1 MSETTL
7 NVRIQNRT
15 DLEANWSYADPVLMK
30 GEIAVSSD
38 KGNLYKVGDGT
49 SKWSELTYNSAVSA
63 DAANYANYSTQALS
77 DNKGQQIDTTYV
89 SGINVEQ
96 LEDSSVQITVTK
108 GDSTSK
114 VFSFADKDTTYEVMT
129 GATNTANGASGLVPI
144 PISGDNKKFLRGDG
158 TWQSVEIGSIGEMRG
173 ATAESDGEAGL
184 VPAPSTGKQNMFL
197 RGDGNWATPTDTT
210 YSNMTGCTNLAAGKA
225 GLVPAPEA
233 SSVVKFLSNRGSWEE
248 VDLSEM
254 KGASSINNGKSGVVP
269 APSAGDQDKFLKAD
283 GTWAIPVNTTYNQA
297 NPQEAGLVRL
307 YTGTGNNT
315 NGTMTQEAIT
325 AT

>member
-63 DAANYANYSTQALS
+63 DTANYANYSTQALS

-108 GDSTSK
+108 GDASSK
-114 VFSFADKDTTYEVMT
+114 VFSFVDKDTTYEVMT
-129 GATNTANGASGLVPI
+129 GATNTANGASGLVPK

-158 TWQSVEIGSIGEMRG
+158 TYAIAGDVYYEKTVTLSTSGKTTVTVIDATTSNLPTNATYAVATSIDDMSY
-173 ATAESDGEAGL
+173 T
-184 VPAPSTGKQNMFL
+184 
-197 RGDGNWATPTDTT
+197 
-210 YSNMTGCTNLAAGKA
+210 
-225 GLVPAPEA
+225 
-233 SSVVKFLSNRGSWEE
+233 
-248 VDLSEM
+248 DLSCTTAGTVTFDLPKWGSAETI
-254 KGASSINNGKSGVVP
+254 SI
-269 APSAGDQDKFLKAD
+269 
-283 GTWAIPVNTTYNQA
+283 
-297 NPQEAGLVRL
+297 RL
-307 YTGTGNNT
+307 YVKYANS
-315 NGTMTQEAIT
+315 
-325 AT
+325 